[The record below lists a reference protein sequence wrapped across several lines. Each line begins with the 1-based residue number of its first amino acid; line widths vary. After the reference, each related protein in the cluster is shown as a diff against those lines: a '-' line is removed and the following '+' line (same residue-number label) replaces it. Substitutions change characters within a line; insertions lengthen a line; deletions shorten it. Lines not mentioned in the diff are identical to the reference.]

1 MLAYRERPPS
11 ASLSCWVESA
21 WCMQSDEAVTGHR
34 VPPDGCVDI
43 VYDRCSHTLRAI
55 GAMTI
60 QQRFDYSN
68 GVFIAGVRFRPGMAG
83 SFLGVRP
90 VELTDGSTALEDLW
104 SRRARELQRQL
115 GDADSIQDAVEILL
129 GALPVPEAHPTPTQR
144 AIEALAAANGSADLE
159 AAARQANLSERQ
171 FRRRCLEESGL
182 TPKHL
187 CRVLRFRHACR
198 MAGQVDRVNWS
209 EIALEAEYFDQAHLI
224 RDFRQFTGHTPMAVF
239 SNTRGRRSG

>member
-11 ASLSCWVESA
+11 ASLSCWVDSG

-60 QQRFDYSN
+60 QQRFDYPKD
-68 GVFIAGVRFRPGMAG
+68 VFIAGVRFRPGMAG

-104 SRRARELQRQL
+104 SRRARELKRQL
-115 GDADSIQDAVEILL
+115 DDANSIQDAVEILL
-129 GALPVPEAHPTPTQR
+129 GNLPSPETHPTPTQR
-144 AIEALAAANGSADLE
+144 AIEALATANGSADLE
-159 AAARQANLSERQ
+159 AAAHQANLSERQ
-171 FRRRCLEESGL
+171 FRHG
-182 TPKHL
+182 
-187 CRVLRFRHACR
+187 CR

-239 SNTRGRRSG
+239 SNTRGHRSG

>member
-1 MLAYRERPPS
+1 
-11 ASLSCWVESA
+11 
-21 WCMQSDEAVTGHR
+21 MQSDEAVTGHR

-43 VYDRCSHTLRAI
+43 VYDRGSHTLRAI

-60 QQRFDYSN
+60 QQRFDYPK
-68 GVFIAGVRFRPGMAG
+68 GAFLAGVRFRPGMAG
-83 SFLGVRP
+83 NFLGVRP

-104 SRRARELQRQL
+104 SRRARELKRQL
-115 GDADSIQDAVEILL
+115 DDADSIHDAVEILL
-129 GALPVPEAHPTPTQR
+129 GNLPAPETHPTPTQR
-144 AIEALAAANGSADLE
+144 AIEALATVNGSADLE
-159 AAARQANLSERQ
+159 AAARQANLSQRQ

-187 CRVLRFRHACR
+187 CRVLRFRHACCI
-198 MAGQVDRVNWS
+198 AGQVDRVNWS

-239 SNTRGRRSG
+239 SNTRGRRSS